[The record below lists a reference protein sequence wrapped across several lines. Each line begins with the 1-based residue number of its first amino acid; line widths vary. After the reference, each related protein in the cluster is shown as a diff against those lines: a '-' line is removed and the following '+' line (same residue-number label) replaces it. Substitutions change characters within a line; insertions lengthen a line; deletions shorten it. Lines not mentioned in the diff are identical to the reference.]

1 MSAKHDPE
9 AAMRAAGVREIPARD
24 SGVVLLRADQVPS
37 EPVAWLWRDWL
48 ARAKIHIFGGD
59 PGAGKTT
66 LALDL
71 AAIITRGGRWPDGSM
86 AEPGDV
92 LFWSG
97 EDDIADTL
105 KPRLARAGA
114 NLARVHFIAGISEDG
129 RKRPFDPAKHMAELS
144 EGIAAMQRPVMVV
157 IDPLVAMVTGED
169 KGNAPVRRN
178 LQPLADLA
186 IERRVAVLGIHH
198 LSKGTQGRKPLERI
212 TGSLAFGALARL
224 VFFAARGEAKD
235 GGEDERLF
243 VRVKSNIGPDGDG
256 FRYSLE
262 QAPLADDPEISASG
276 IAWGEA
282 VKGTAAELLA
292 KLEGLEPGKG
302 DSPAMSEAKGFLQDR
317 LAAGP
322 MLQKAIKAEAEGAGI
337 SWATVRRAKDALGVQ
352 AEKAPA
358 KPGADSPWQWRLPE
372 REP

>member
-1 MSAKHDPE
+1 
-9 AAMRAAGVREIPARD
+9 
-24 SGVVLLRADQVPS
+24 
-37 EPVAWLWRDWL
+37 
-48 ARAKIHIFGGD
+48 
-59 PGAGKTT
+59 
-66 LALDL
+66 
-71 AAIITRGGRWPDGSM
+71 M

-144 EGIAAMQRPVMVV
+144 EGIAAMQRPALVV
-157 IDPLVAMVTGED
+157 VDPLVSAIAGD
-169 KGNAPVRRN
+169 SHNNAETRRG

-262 QAPLADDPEISASG
+262 QAPLEEAPEISASG

-317 LAAGP
+317 LAAGS

-358 KPGADSPWQWRLPE
+358 KPGADSPWQWRMPE

>member
-1 MSAKHDPE
+1 MSAQHDPE

-24 SGVVLLRADQVPS
+24 SGVMLVRADQVKS
-37 EPVAWLWRDWL
+37 EPISWLWRYWL

-66 LALDL
+66 IALDL
-71 AAIITRGGRWPDGSM
+71 AAIITRGGRWPDGSE
-86 AEPGDV
+86 AEAGDV

-114 NLARVHFIAGISEDG
+114 DLTRVHFIAGVSEDG
-129 RKRPFDPAKHMAELS
+129 RKRPFDPAKHMGELS
-144 EGIAAMQRPVMVV
+144 EGIAKMQRPALIVV
-157 IDPLVAMVTGED
+157 DPLVSAIAGD
-169 KGNAPVRRN
+169 SHNNAETRRG

-212 TGSLAFGALARL
+212 TGSLAFGALARI
-224 VFFAARGEAKD
+224 VFFAARGE
-235 GGEDERLF
+235 GEAEGERLF
-243 VRVKSNIGPDGDG
+243 VRGKSNIGPIGDG

-276 IAWGEA
+276 IVWGEA

-322 MLQKAIKAEAEGAGI
+322 MLQKTIKAEAEGAGI
-337 SWATVRRAKDALGVQ
+337 SWSTVRRAKDALGVQ

-358 KPGADSPWQWRLPE
+358 KPGADSPWQWRMPE

>member
-9 AAMRAAGVREIPARD
+9 AAMRAAGVREIPARN
-24 SGVVLLRADQVPS
+24 SGVVLLRADQVKS
-37 EPVAWLWRDWL
+37 EPVAWLWPGWL
-48 ARAKIHIFGGD
+48 ARAKVHVFGGD

-66 LALDL
+66 IALDL
-71 AAIITRGGRWPDGSM
+71 AAIITRGGRWPDGTQ

-114 NLARVHFIAGISEDG
+114 DLSRMHFVAGFSQDG
-129 RKRPFDPAKHMAELS
+129 RKKPFDPAEHMPDLS
-144 EGIAAMQRPVMVV
+144 EAIGAMQRPAMVV
-157 IDPLVAMVTGED
+157 IDPLVAVVTGED

-212 TGSLAFGALARL
+212 TGSLAFGALARI
-224 VFFAARGEAKD
+224 VFFAARGEGNDD
-235 GGEDERLF
+235 GSEPERLF

-256 FRYSLE
+256 FRYALE

-276 IAWGEA
+276 IAWGAA
-282 VKGTAAELLA
+282 VEGSAGDLLA
-292 KLEGLEPGKG
+292 QLEGLEPGKG
-302 DSPAMSEAKGFLQDR
+302 DSPALSEAKGFLLDM
-317 LAAGP
+317 LTGGP
-322 MLQKAIKAEAEGAGI
+322 MLTTALTAEAKGAGI
-337 SWATVRRAKDALGVQ
+337 SPASLRRAKDALGVQ
-352 AEKAPA
+352 AEKAP
-358 KPGADSPWQWRLPE
+358 GDGPWRWRLPE
-372 REP
+372 RSL

>member
-1 MSAKHDPE
+1 MSARHDPE
-9 AAMRAAGVREIPARD
+9 AAMRKAGVREIPARN
-24 SGVVLLRADQVPS
+24 SGVVLLRADQVKS
-37 EPVAWLWRDWL
+37 EPVAWLWQGWL
-48 ARAKIHIFGGD
+48 ARAKVHVFGGD

-66 LALDL
+66 IALDL
-71 AAIITRGGRWPDGSM
+71 AAIITRGGRWPDGSQ

-114 NLARVHFIAGISEDG
+114 DMTRMHFVEGFSKDG
-129 RKRPFDPAKHMAELS
+129 RKQAFDPAEHMADLS
-144 EGIAAMQRPVMVV
+144 EAIGAMQRPAMLV

-212 TGSLAFGALARL
+212 TGSLAFGALARI
-224 VFFAARGEAKD
+224 VFFAVRGEGRDGGEPERLLIRVKNNIDKD
-235 GGEDERLF
+235 GG
-243 VRVKSNIGPDGDG
+243 G
-256 FRYSLE
+256 FRYALE

-276 IAWGEA
+276 IAWGAA
-282 VKGTAAELLA
+282 VEGRAGDLLA
-292 KLEGLEPGKG
+292 QLEGLEPGKG
-302 DSPAMSEAKGFLQDR
+302 DSPALSEAKGFLLDM
-317 LAAGP
+317 LTGGP
-322 MLQKAIKAEAEGAGI
+322 MLTTALTAEAKGAGI
-337 SWATVRRAKDALGVQ
+337 SPASLRRAKDALGVQ
-352 AEKAPA
+352 AEKAA
-358 KPGADSPWQWRLPE
+358 GDGPWRWRLPE
-372 REP
+372 RSP

>member
-9 AAMRAAGVREIPARD
+9 AAMRAAGVREIPLKG
-24 SGVVLLRADQVPS
+24 SGVMLLRADQVKS
-37 EPVAWLWRDWL
+37 EPIAWLWDGWL

-71 AAIITRGGRWPDGSM
+71 AGIITRGGGWPDGTM

-92 LFWSG
+92 LIWSG

-105 KPRLARAGA
+105 KPRLVRAGA
-114 NLARVHFIAGISEDG
+114 DLARVHFIAGVSEDG

-144 EGIAAMQRPVMVV
+144 EGIAAMQRPALIVV
-157 IDPLVAMVTGED
+157 DPLVSAIAGD
-169 KGNAPVRRN
+169 SHNNAETRRG

-212 TGSLAFGALARL
+212 TGSLAFGALARI
-224 VFFAARGEAKD
+224 VFFAARGE
-235 GGEDERLF
+235 GEAEGERLF
-243 VRVKSNIGPDGDG
+243 VRVKSNIGPDGGG

-262 QAPLADDPEISASG
+262 QAPLPEVPEISASG

-282 VKGTAAELLA
+282 VKGRAIDLLA
-292 KLEGLEPGKG
+292 KLEGLEAPRG
-302 DSPAMSEAKGFLQDR
+302 DSPALSEAKGFLKDR
-317 LAAGP
+317 LEAGP
-322 MLQKAIKAEAEGAGI
+322 VLQKTLKAEAEGAGI
-337 SWATVRRAKDALGVQ
+337 SYAMIRKAKEALGVQ
-352 AEKAPA
+352 PEKS
-358 KPGADSPWQWRLPE
+358 GMNGGWQWRLPE

>member
-24 SGVVLLRADQVPS
+24 SGVVLLRADQVKS
-37 EPVAWLWRDWL
+37 EPVAWLWQGWL
-48 ARAKIHIFGGD
+48 ARAKVHIFGGD

-66 LALDL
+66 IALDL
-71 AAIITRGGRWPDGSM
+71 AAIITRGGRWPDGSI

-114 NLARVHFIAGISEDG
+114 DLARVHFIAGVSEDG
-129 RKRPFDPAKHMAELS
+129 KKRAFDPAMDMAELS
-144 EGIAAMQRPVMVV
+144 EAIGRMQRPAMLV

-178 LQPLADLA
+178 LQPLTDLA
-186 IERRVAVLGIHH
+186 TERRVAVVGIHH
-198 LSKGTQGRKPLERI
+198 LSKGTQGRKPLERV
-212 TGSLAFGALARL
+212 TGSLAFGALARI
-224 VFFAARGEAKD
+224 VFFAARGEGKD
-235 GGEDERLF
+235 GSEPERLL

-256 FRYSLE
+256 FRYALE

-276 IAWGEA
+276 IAWGAA
-282 VKGTAAELLA
+282 VEGRAGDLLA
-292 KLEGLEPGKG
+292 QLEGLEPGKG

-358 KPGADSPWQWRLPE
+358 KAGADSPWQWRLPE